1 MRGLIDNL
9 QFSQKNHLDILF
21 RKTIWRLEYEYADI
35 ICRHQSPENIELLKL
50 LMKANQ
56 IIQHGLHQREYMIRP
71 LRLLLFKQKQYEEF
85 ILDEIE
91 KQEKIV
97 LYGAGKMGSV
107 FTRFLEK
114 KGLLE
119 KVENVVVSQLKEKDL
134 EWNGI
139 LVISLEHLSHEGKF
153 KVFVT
158 VGEEYQKE
166 IEDNLIQN
174 GYSNYIIVKE
184 EFLHLLEENG

>member
-1 MRGLIDNL
+1 
-9 QFSQKNHLDILF
+9 
-21 RKTIWRLEYEYADI
+21 
-35 ICRHQSPENIELLKL
+35 
-50 LMKANQ
+50 MKANQ